1 MRKILTLIGAAL
13 ISMNVAAQKIDFDA
27 AGKRGDA
34 KHTEQGFWGWDV
46 ARSAADTLPKMKDGV
61 PQWQPNSVGGEKLP
75 DGMQIVVTNASYH
88 AATAADG
95 YYGVAGTW
103 GGGKKVESNP
113 KSKIPDDF
121 VCTTWI
127 DANNNMQEP
136 EDFTSLRM
144 IIKGM
149 KSGAHTLLSYHSAS
163 NHSTQPPMVKVQVNG
178 VDACE
183 PVQISTF
190 DGTNWQGVDDIAQ
203 TFVSFTAVEGQ
214 DVVIEYVPVHVDG
227 VEYST
232 KRVYLNGIVFDAVD
246 PNMKVTNMS
255 PLNSSLHLDAPDKS
269 VTLSW
274 KGSASAVSHRVM
286 FGTSADAL
294 QEVQNTTAESY
305 TATGLTPLNVYYWR
319 VDEVPAAGNP
329 IEGEVFTFRIN
340 QLAFPGAEGYG
351 RYAYGGRGGQVVHV
365 TSLEDDGTEGTLRWA
380 LETVIG
386 PRTVVFDVSGIIALT
401 KPVTV
406 NESYVTIAGQT
417 APGDGIM
424 IRGGYLYLGG
434 ESITRFIRHRM
445 GSVIN
450 EEKGTGYSGITI
462 QGRNNAIIDHASVG
476 WATAETFKAAGNY
489 TDAITVQNTII
500 AEALTNGMPGE
511 DGFGYGFEAGGET
524 GSFHHNLMAHNFYG
538 NPTISGGMNPALQW
552 LGQEEYYNNVA
563 YNWGSGAAAGAA
575 TKVNFAGNYYK
586 AGPAT
591 KAETTKIL
599 NINVP
604 KNGTG
609 TMDYYVNGNVL
620 EKDGT
625 QMTDDLYNIN
635 LVKDEDTG
643 EPKEGGYVP
652 NVSTDTKVVDNG
664 AVYEDAKT
672 AYAKVLSQAG
682 VSLKRDKTDKRI
694 VSEVMNGTA
703 TFDTSENGM
712 IPSIEEG
719 DYDIY
724 EIVRRADDFD
734 ANQNGIADWY
744 ETATGKTDPS
754 ADPDGDGYTN
764 LEDYLNYMATP
775 NAIAD
780 KGQTVTFDLS
790 NYFAGFPAG
799 VTFEVAGKGTVSG
812 TTLSITPTDAD
823 AGILQNAVTAKSGE
837 VSVTRQFNVYVN
849 GTLTGIQTVSTAN
862 TKVESFELYNA
873 AGVMVAQGE
882 AKGATADRLPLKGH
896 HAGVYILKVKDT
908 EGCNRSFSVL
918 IR

>member
-1 MRKILTLIGAAL
+1 MKQTLLMMWCLLATLA
-13 ISMNVAAQKIDFDA
+13 MQAQKIDFDA

-46 ARSAADTLPKMKDGV
+46 ARSAADTLPKYKDGE

-75 DGMQIVVTNASYH
+75 DGMQIIVTNASYN
-88 AATAADG
+88 AETAADG

-127 DANNNMQEP
+127 DANNNMAEP
-136 EDFTSLRM
+136 EDFTTLRM

-149 KSGAHTLLSYHSAS
+149 KPGAHTLLSYHSAS
-163 NHSTQPPMVKVQVNG
+163 NHSAQPAMVKVQVNG

-203 TFVSFTAVEGQ
+203 TFVSFTAIEGQ
-214 DVVIEYVPVHVDG
+214 DVVIDYVPVAVDG

-232 KRVYLNGIVFDAVD
+232 KRVYVNGIVFDAVD
-246 PNMKVTNMS
+246 PNMKVTNMV
-255 PLNSSLHLDAPDKS
+255 PLNNSLHVDAPERS

-274 KGSASAVSHRVM
+274 KGSASAASHRVM

-305 TATGLTPLNVYYWR
+305 TATGLSPLNVYYWR
-319 VDEVPAAGNP
+319 VDEVPAAGSP
-329 IEGEVFTFRIN
+329 VEGEVFSFRIN

-351 RYAYGGRGGQVVHV
+351 RFAYGGRGGQVVHV

-380 LETVIG
+380 LETVTG
-386 PRTVVFDVSGIIALT
+386 PRTVVFDISGIITLN

-424 IRGGYLYLGG
+424 IRGGYLYLAG

-445 GSVIN
+445 GSIIN
-450 EEKGTGYSGITI
+450 EDKGTGYSGITI

-524 GSFHHNLMAHNFYG
+524 GSFHHNLMANNHYG

-563 YNWGSGAAAGAA
+563 YNWGSGAANGAA
-575 TKVNFAGNYYK
+575 TKINFAGNYYK

-591 KAETTKIL
+591 TAKERVL
-599 NINVP
+599 SINVP

-609 TMDYYVNGNVL
+609 TIDYYVEGNL
-620 EKDGT
+620 LDADGT
-625 QMTDDLYNIN
+625 ITENPYAVNT
-635 LVKDEDTG
+635 VKDEDG
-643 EPKEGGYVP
+643 NPIEGAYEPVKSE
-652 NVSTDTKVVDNG
+652 TKVVDNG
-664 AVYEDAKT
+664 ATYEDAKT
-672 AYAKVLSQAG
+672 AYARVLSEAG
-682 VSLKRDKTDKRI
+682 ASLKRDKTDQRI
-694 VSEVMNGTA
+694 VNDVKNGTA
-703 TFDTSENGM
+703 TFETSDNGM
-712 IPSIEEG
+712 IANVEDS
-719 DYDIY
+719 DYDVY
-724 EIVRRADDFD
+724 EIVKRADDFD

-744 ETATGKTDPS
+744 ETATGKTD
-754 ADPDGDGYTN
+754 AQGDPDDDGYTN
-764 LEDYLNYMATP
+764 LEDYLNYIATP
-775 NAIAD
+775 NQMIAAGETAEFNLADYFAGVSGATYAVEGRGTVEGSTLKVATTAAD
-780 KGQTVTFDLS
+780 KGFLQAQVTATSGDVKVSRVFNIYLS
-790 NYFAGFPAG
+790 
-799 VTFEVAGKGTVSG
+799 GTVS
-812 TTLSITPTDAD
+812 SISLANN
-823 AGILQNAVTAKSGE
+823 GK
-837 VSVTRQFNVYVN
+837 TR
-849 GTLTGIQTVSTAN
+849 
-862 TKVESFELYNA
+862 VESYELYNA
-873 AGVMVAQGE
+873 AGVLVGQGH
-882 AKGATADRLPLKGH
+882 ADGAAVDCLPLKGH
-896 HAGVYILKVKDT
+896 AAGVYILKVKDT
-908 EGCNRSFSVL
+908 EGRDRSFSVM
-918 IR
+918 IK

>member
-1 MRKILTLIGAAL
+1 MMWCLLATLT
-13 ISMNVAAQKIDFDA
+13 MQAQKIDFDA

-46 ARSAADTLPKMKDGV
+46 ARSAADTLPKYKDGE

-75 DGMQIVVTNASYH
+75 DGMQIIVTNANYN
-88 AATAADG
+88 AETAADG

-127 DANNNMQEP
+127 DASNNMQEP
-136 EDFTSLRM
+136 EAFTTLRM

-149 KSGAHTLLSYHSAS
+149 KPGTHTLLSYHSAS
-163 NHSTQPPMVKVQVNG
+163 NHSTQPAMVKVQVNG
-178 VDACE
+178 TDACE

-203 TFVSFTAVEGQ
+203 TFVSFTAEEGK
-214 DVVIEYVPVHVDG
+214 DVVIDYVPVAVDG

-255 PLNSSLHLDAPDKS
+255 PLNNSLHVDAPERS

-274 KGSASAVSHRVM
+274 NGSASAASHRVM

-305 TATGLTPLNVYYWR
+305 TATGLSPLNVYYWR
-319 VDEVPAAGNP
+319 VDEVPAAGSP
-329 IEGEVFTFRIN
+329 VEGEVFSFRIN

-351 RYAYGGRGGQVVHV
+351 RFAYGGRGGQVVHV

-380 LETVIG
+380 LETVTG
-386 PRTVVFDVSGIIALT
+386 PRTVVFDVSGVIALN
-401 KPVTV
+401 KPITV

-450 EEKGTGYSGITI
+450 EDKGTGYSGVTI

-500 AEALTNGMPGE
+500 AEALTNDMPGE
-511 DGFGYGFEAGGET
+511 DGFGFGFEAGGES
-524 GSFHHNLMAHNFYG
+524 GSFHHNLMANNHYG
-538 NPTISGGMNPALQW
+538 NPTISGGQNPAQQW
-552 LGQEEYYNNVA
+552 LGNEEYYNNVA

-591 KAETTKIL
+591 TAKERVLT
-599 NINVP
+599 INVP

-609 TMDYYVNGNVL
+609 TIEYYVEGNLL
-620 EKDGT
+620 EADGT
-625 QMTDDLYNIN
+625 VIENPYAVNTQ
-635 LVKDEDTG
+635 KDEDG
-643 EPKEGGYVP
+643 NPIEGAYEPTK
-652 NVSTDTKVVDNG
+652 SDTKVVDNG
-664 AVYEDAKT
+664 TVYEDAKT
-672 AYAKVLSQAG
+672 AYANVLSQAG
-682 VSLKRDKTDKRI
+682 ASLKRDATDNRI
-694 VSEVMNGTA
+694 IKDVISGTA
-703 TFDTSENGM
+703 TKTENGM
-712 IPSIEEG
+712 IATVEDS
-719 DYDIY
+719 DYDVY
-724 EIVRRADDFD
+724 EIVKRADDFD

-744 ETATGKTDPS
+744 ESATGKTDAQ

-775 NAIAD
+775 NQIIAAGETATFDLTDFFAGVSDGTFAVEGKGAIEGTTLKIATTAAD
-780 KGQTVTFDLS
+780 KGFLQAQVTATKGDVKVIRTFNIYLS
-790 NYFAGFPAG
+790 
-799 VTFEVAGKGTVSG
+799 GTVSAIS
-812 TTLSITPTDAD
+812 LS
-823 AGILQNAVTAKSGE
+823 N
-837 VSVTRQFNVYVN
+837 
-849 GTLTGIQTVSTAN
+849 TGKAR
-862 TKVESFELYNA
+862 VESYELYNA
-873 AGVMVAQGE
+873 TGVQVAQGN
-882 AKGATADRLPLKGH
+882 ANGAAVDRLPLKGH
-896 HAGVYILKVKDT
+896 VAGVYILKCKDAD
-908 EGCNRSFSVL
+908 GHNRSFSVV
-918 IR
+918 IK

>member
-1 MRKILTLIGAAL
+1 MMWCLLATLT
-13 ISMNVAAQKIDFDA
+13 MQAQKIDFDA

-46 ARSAADTLPKMKDGV
+46 ARSAADTLPKYKDGE

-75 DGMQIVVTNASYH
+75 DGMQIIVTNASYN
-88 AATAADG
+88 AETAADG

-127 DANNNMQEP
+127 DASNNMAEP
-136 EDFTSLRM
+136 EDFTTLRM
-144 IIKGM
+144 VIKGM
-149 KSGAHTLLSYHSAS
+149 KPGTHTLLSYHSAS
-163 NHSTQPPMVKVQVNG
+163 NHSTQPAMVKVQVNG
-178 VDACE
+178 TDACE

-203 TFVSFTAVEGQ
+203 TFVSFTAEEGK
-214 DVVIEYVPVHVDG
+214 DVVIDYVPVAVDG

-255 PLNSSLHLDAPDKS
+255 PLNNSLHVDAPERS

-274 KGSASAVSHRVM
+274 NGSASAASHRVM
-286 FGTSADAL
+286 FGISADAL

-305 TATGLTPLNVYYWR
+305 TATGLSPLNVYYWR
-319 VDEVPAAGNP
+319 VDEVPAAGSP
-329 IEGEVFTFRIN
+329 VEGEVFSFRIN

-351 RYAYGGRGGQVVHV
+351 RFAYGGRGGQVVHV

-380 LETVIG
+380 LETVTG
-386 PRTVVFDVSGIIALT
+386 PRTVVFDASGVIALN
-401 KPVTV
+401 KPITV

-424 IRGGYLYLGG
+424 IRGSYLYLGG

-450 EEKGTGYSGITI
+450 EDKGTGYSGVTI

-476 WATAETFKAAGNY
+476 WATAETIKAAGNY

-511 DGFGYGFEAGGET
+511 DGFGNGFEAGGET
-524 GSFHHNLMAHNFYG
+524 GSFHHNLMANNHYG

-563 YNWGSGAAAGAA
+563 YNWGSGAANGAA

-591 KAETTKIL
+591 TAKERVLT
-599 NINVP
+599 INVP

-609 TMDYYVNGNVL
+609 TIDYYVEGNLL
-620 EKDGT
+620 EADGT
-625 QMTDDLYNIN
+625 VIENPYAVNTQ
-635 LVKDEDTG
+635 KDEDG
-643 EPKEGGYVP
+643 NPIEGAYEPTK
-652 NVSTDTKVVDNG
+652 SDTKVVDNG
-664 AVYEDAKT
+664 TVYEDAKT
-672 AYAKVLSQAG
+672 AYANVLSQAG
-682 VSLKRDKTDKRI
+682 ASLKRDATDKRI
-694 VSEVMNGTA
+694 INDVKNGT
-703 TFDTSENGM
+703 TTKGENGM
-712 IPSIEEG
+712 ISEVQDE

-724 EIVRRADDFD
+724 ENVKRADDFD
-734 ANQNGIADWY
+734 ANQNGMADWY
-744 ETATGKTDPS
+744 ETATGKSDAQ

-775 NAIAD
+775 NQITAA
-780 KGQTVTFDLS
+780 GETVTFDLAD
-790 NYFAGFPAG
+790 YFAGISGATYVVEGKGTIDGTTLKVATDAADKGFLKAQ
-799 VTFEVAGKGTVSG
+799 VTATKGDVKVTREFNVYLSGTVSG
-812 TTLSITPTDAD
+812 INLAT
-823 AGILQNAVTAKSGE
+823 
-837 VSVTRQFNVYVN
+837 N
-849 GTLTGIQTVSTAN
+849 GKAR
-862 TKVESFELYNA
+862 VESYELYNA
-873 AGVMVAQGE
+873 AGVQVAQGN
-882 AKGATADRLPLKGH
+882 ANGAAVDRLPLKGH
-896 HAGVYILKVKDT
+896 IAGVYILKVKDT
-908 EGCNRSFSVL
+908 DGRNRSYSVV